1 MIHLNIE
8 VSEEPPQI
16 VMVERISY
24 PLDKVWLAHTEA
36 LYLKEWWA
44 PTGYENTWVDTN
56 PEAGGTWRVV
66 QRDPEGNEFSFY
78 GHYTEVERHELIVQS
93 RTSEI
98 FPDAGIQIRLE
109 FSEIPGGTQVVT
121 TQDFL
126 TNRNLQGYLQLG
138 GLEREREA
146 SAGLDALLR
155 QMMPRDERK

>member
-1 MIHLNIE
+1 MIHLTIE

-16 VMVERISY
+16 VMTERMPY
-24 PLDKVWLAHTEA
+24 PRDKVWLVHTEA

-56 PEAGGTWRVV
+56 PEPGGTWRVV

-78 GHYTEVERHELIVQS
+78 GHYTEVERHKRMVQS

-98 FPDAGIQIRLE
+98 FPDAGMQITLE
-109 FSEIPGGTQVVT
+109 FSEIPGGTQIVT

-126 TNRNLQGYLQLG
+126 TERNLQGYLQLG
-138 GLEREREA
+138 GLERDREA
-146 SAGLDALLR
+146 SARLDALLG
-155 QMMPRDERK
+155 QMMPRDDRR